1 MTAMNRI
8 GIVRMIGAAWEQA
21 GVSVDCEVCAQPDW
35 VLVAGENTDGAALPL
50 RNGEVV
56 DHAECFLVYTMACK
70 NCGNIRMMAKSRIE
84 ELAGL

>member
-21 GVSVDCEVCAQPDW
+21 GVAVDCEVCAQPDW

-56 DHAECFLVYTMACK
+56 DHTECFLVYTMACK
-70 NCGNIRMMAKSRIE
+70 NCGNIRMMAKARIE
-84 ELAGL
+84 ELAGQ